1 MVLLEGKSV
10 SINFG
15 GVKALSNVDFH
26 VNQGEVL
33 GLIGPN
39 GAGKTTL
46 LNAIS
51 GLCHRSGG
59 SLQFKGQDI
68 SHLKPHQIAKLGI
81 ARTFQ
86 VVKPFERLTV
96 LENVAM
102 GAMFSSKS
110 GLSKD
115 EILHRAEV
123 ASKSVGISEKALLY
137 PRQLTLSERQQLELA
152 RALAMNPDLLLLD
165 EVMAGLNHSE
175 IDKTIALIRHIN
187 EALGMTILVVEHV
200 MKAIMNVCHRVVVL
214 QFGKKIADG
223 SPQEVVDTPEVIQAY
238 LGQKF
243 AARHLGRTAE
253 RTTSQ

>member
-1 MVLLEGKSV
+1 MFLLEGKSV

-51 GLCHRSGG
+51 GLCPRSAG
-59 SLQFKGQDI
+59 SLHFKGMDI
-68 SHLKPHQIAKLGI
+68 SRLRPHQIARLGI

-96 LENVAM
+96 LENVAL
-102 GAMFSSKS
+102 GAMFSSRS
-110 GLSKD
+110 VVSKA
-115 EILHRAEV
+115 EILHRAEE
-123 ASKSVGISEKALLY
+123 ASKSVGIHEKALLY
-137 PRQLTLSERQQLELA
+137 PRQLTLSERQRLELA
-152 RALAMNPDLLLLD
+152 RAMTMKPDLLLLD

-175 IDKTIALIRHIN
+175 IDKTIALIRYIN
-187 EALGMTILVVEHV
+187 AALGVTIIVVEHV

-243 AARHLGRTAE
+243 AEKHLGRTSE
-253 RTTSQ
+253 RTTGQ